1 MTNCSIFVAA
11 MAASLNFSCVVVKEE
26 GIYTS
31 NYVLGYTTT
40 TERSKLYK
48 QLQYIYFMVL

>member
-1 MTNCSIFVAA
+1 